1 MPDNILGRIQEDL
14 AIMQRAMHLSLPFGR
29 GILVFDVLLAL
40 VAASAAFFSLQVESD
55 WLQQVPFAAIM
66 VLVPIGLFVLSRRT
80 NHDVN
85 LQVLMS
91 LTVYAFVWIAA
102 SGYTLAFF
110 VGPAVGKLRTALL
123 YSTSVVILIVFTLI
137 LVRAALKSREQHY
150 CLGLALSTLVAGM
163 LLPILG
169 QSYGYSIAH
178 SCMAIGFLTGF
189 AIQRAQLREA
199 ASDHAAH

>member
-1 MPDNILGRIQEDL
+1 MSEDVLGRIEGDL
-14 AIMQRAMHLSLPFGR
+14 AIMQRAMHQSVPFGR

-40 VAASAAFFSLQVESD
+40 VAASAALFSLQVEID

-66 VLVPIGLFVLSRRT
+66 VLVPIGLFVLSQRT
-80 NHDVN
+80 NHDIN
-85 LQVLMS
+85 MQVLMS
-91 LTVYAFVWIAA
+91 VTIYAFVWVAA
-102 SGYTLAFF
+102 SGYTLAFL
-110 VGPAVGKLRTALL
+110 VGPEVGKLRTALL
-123 YSTSVVILIVFTLI
+123 YSTGVVILFAFTLL

-169 QSYGYSIAH
+169 QSYGYAIAH
-178 SCMAIGFLTGF
+178 GSMAMGFLTAF

-199 ASDHAAH
+199 ASDHGAH

>member
-1 MPDNILGRIQEDL
+1 MSEDILGRIEGDL

-40 VAASAAFFSLQVESD
+40 VAASAAFFSLQVEID

-80 NHDVN
+80 NHDIN

-91 LTVYAFVWIAA
+91 ITIYAFVWIAA
-102 SGYTLAFF
+102 SGYTLAIL
-110 VGPAVGKLRTALL
+110 VGPEVGKLRTALL
-123 YSTSVVILIVFTLI
+123 YITSVTILLAFTLL
-137 LVRAALKSREQHY
+137 LVRAALKRREQHY

-169 QSYGYSIAH
+169 QSYGYAIAH
-178 SCMAIGFLTGF
+178 GCMALGFLTAF

-199 ASDHAAH
+199 ASDDAAH